1 MKIYVPSY
9 YNDFKC
15 TADKCKHN
23 CCIGWEID
31 VDSDTLQKYSKYN
44 EIMQYIDCNETPHF
58 ILSENDRCPFL
69 NSKNLCQLIIKYGD
83 DFLCQICRDHPR
95 FYNFFDERTEIGLGL
110 TCPAAAKL
118 IIDNK
123 FSLCLYGEDEE
134 ESYQNPEE
142 KEFLK
147 QRDAYFNKN
156 IENFSEFLPEV
167 KLSFLY
173 DKFIGLERLDDSWEN
188 YLSPLKNNNTRLKDI
203 KITNKNKAYNLF
215 CYFVYRHLHNTSLAF
230 CLLCTY
236 IIFALGG
243 DIYDTARMFS
253 SEIEYSDENVEKII
267 EIIQKS
273 L

>member
-1 MKIYVPSY
+1 MKVYAPAY
-9 YNDFKC
+9 YKNFEC
-15 TADKCKHN
+15 IADKCENN

-31 VDSDTLQKYSKYN
+31 IDEDSLLLYSKHSD
-44 EIMQYIDCNETPHF
+44 IMRNIQNDDNPHF
-58 ILSENDRCPFL
+58 ILKEKERCPYL
-69 NSKNLCQLIIKYGD
+69 NDKNLCDLIIKYGKGY
-83 DFLCQICRDHPR
+83 LCQICRDHPR
-95 FYNFFDERTEIGLGL
+95 FFNYFDSRCEIGLGL
-110 TCPAAAKL
+110 TCPTAAKL

-173 DKFIGLERLDDSWEN
+173 DIFIGLERLDDSWEN
-188 YLSPLKNNNTRLKDI
+188 YLLPLKNNNTRLKDI

-236 IIFALGG
+236 IIIALGG

-267 EIIQKS
+267 KFIS
-273 L
+273 HT